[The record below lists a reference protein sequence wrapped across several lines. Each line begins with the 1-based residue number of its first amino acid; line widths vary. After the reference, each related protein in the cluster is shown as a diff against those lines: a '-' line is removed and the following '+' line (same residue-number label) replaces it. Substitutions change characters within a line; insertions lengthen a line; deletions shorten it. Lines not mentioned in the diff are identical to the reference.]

1 MNATRTIGPYSRP
14 HTLAKL
20 DRRTREARLMQP
32 TRAALVA
39 HVGGRPTAV
48 QAALIEQAVQ
58 LHLRIAAIDRKFT
71 ETGQQTDRDSRTYL
85 AWANTYGRL
94 LARLGLAATPA
105 ASRDLRTILADR
117 AAGR

>member
-1 MNATRTIGPYSRP
+1 MNATRPLGPYSRP
-14 HTLAKL
+14 STLAKL
-20 DRRTREARLMQP
+20 DRRTREARLMAA

-58 LHLRIAAIDRKFT
+58 LQLRISTMDRKFA
-71 ETGQQTDRDSRTYL
+71 ETGQQTEHDSRTYL

-94 LARLGLAATPA
+94 LARLGLDATQPPAPTLAEIMAAP
-105 ASRDLRTILADR
+105 R
-117 AAGR
+117 